1 MAWIH
6 CGLDQLWLGFIVVW
20 INYGLAQISRA
31 FGQGAKSPTRA
42 VAALLARVKIYYN
55 PHTYGLDSLWFGL
68 SYNWSIEQIL
78 VNSPVQLYFVQF
90 SIC

>member
-1 MAWIH
+1 MIATDKI
-6 CGLDQLWLGFIVVW
+6 

-55 PHTYGLDSLWFGL
+55 PHPYGLDSLWFGSIVAWIHCGL
-68 SYNWSIEQIL
+68 DHCGLDWAIEQIL
-78 VNSPVQLYFVQF
+78 GNFPVQ
-90 SIC
+90 